1 MKAKYF
7 IWMVTIALFGSCS
20 NEDNLLNDSL
30 GENVVSASIEG
41 ANSRV
46 GFEYANRTGQF
57 FWSEGDAIGVY
68 HGTSF
73 YKYNLQGNGGGST
86 GNFKAEQTTI
96 TGASQLCALYPY
108 NSNHKVS
115 GNSVQFYMSPEYTY
129 ANEDSEF
136 GNVNGNPTN
145 VPMLAK
151 IATEGS
157 TNFTFGHLG
166 GALCFKFIN
175 VPAGASKFVFTANS
189 KITGWFEVSETDND
203 PKISTSTSSSDNTV
217 TINFTAK
224 DEATT
229 KVFYVPMPNGTY
241 TGFTWK
247 FLNSSSDE
255 LKTYTTTTAVNT
267 ITDGKLLT
275 ITYTLDGSGI
285 GNIASTASNMTDLKN
300 ALESGDDNIQLTANI
315 ELTDNL
321 NVSENTTIDLNGQ
334 NLNAGSNTITVGES
348 KSLTLT
354 NNSASGVARSA
365 TTSGISGSG
374 DIIIASKGSTITIGE
389 GVDLITTGAKSCCV
403 WIPSGAENVT
413 LNTAGNLKATSAGAA
428 VIYHNGLLGSGTIN
442 ITGGSVE
449 HETDVAVYIA
459 GKANVTV
466 SGNARITGTTA
477 MEVRAGKLT
486 VNGGKFEA
494 TASPSDYTPN
504 GNGTTSVGVALAMV
518 KHSTTENDL
527 EVVINDG
534 EFAGVKSLLV
544 NKDLGEVSVTVNGG
558 TFSEPTA
565 LNYLGNNAIV
575 KVVLND
581 NYVGQGF
588 ETFSGQTVVLDL
600 NNKTYNATDPLVG
613 SNNTKSQAFHFE
625 KGSNITIKNGTL
637 TSAQAR
643 MFMQNYTDLTLENV
657 TLNPTIPEETTSK
670 YYYVLSNNS
679 GNVNLVGKT
688 SIIAPIKEGIESFAF
703 DVCQYASYPAPE
715 VNVETTGTIQGLV
728 EVSGGTLNVKAGT
741 FKNEKGHCVKVV
753 TGTANFSGG
762 TFVAQEVAV
771 FNMAGNVNIT
781 GGVFTSN
788 DNAVIS
794 GNGTNEAKYKGGTI
808 NISGGTFNAN
818 IQTAGYVACGI
829 YHPQKGTLKVTGG
842 TFNVEKGCGILMRG
856 GSLDMTGSKAT
867 FDCTGSNTG
876 KVGDSR
882 VVVPCGWQIV
892 RDDYSAYYD
901 AENIT
906 INGVSD
912 EYIYKIENQQ

>member
-1 MKAKYF
+1 MKK
-7 IWMVTIALFGSCS
+7 LFLLPMAVLAIMLGSCNSQLDEDFQNLSGQNIINAEMPNVTSRTTTSGLKVLWAEGDQIGVIRTASETQPNSYVDNPFTLSTGKGTQSATFKAASSQGIANVLAYYPYRSGTTYNGKLTMDIPAEQDYEAGNQMVMVGMFESGS
-20 NEDNLLNDSL
+20 NSVAFKNAMSLAVITVKNIPVGYTKAVLAASGNEYLAGTATMTWGDSNPNLLISNNQASNTLTINFGDNTDTEKRFYFAIPAGTYANGLTMTLEGEGYEPLRVGVLKDDTENNLYTPEVNEFVDHTITLND
-30 GENVVSASIEG
+30 EVSAVQMIGSAQELKSALEAGEG
-41 ANSRV
+41 
-46 GFEYANRTGQF
+46 
-57 FWSEGDAIGVY
+57 
-68 HGTSF
+68 
-73 YKYNLQGNGGGST
+73 
-86 GNFKAEQTTI
+86 GNFKL
-96 TGASQLCALYPY
+96 SQ
-108 NSNHKVS
+108 S
-115 GNSVQFYMSPEYTY
+115 
-129 ANEDSEF
+129 
-136 GNVNGNPTN
+136 
-145 VPMLAK
+145 
-151 IATEGS
+151 I
-157 TNFTFGHLG
+157 
-166 GALCFKFIN
+166 
-175 VPAGASKFVFTANS
+175 
-189 KITGWFEVSETDND
+189 
-203 PKISTSTSSSDNTV
+203 
-217 TINFTAK
+217 
-224 DEATT
+224 
-229 KVFYVPMPNGTY
+229 
-241 TGFTWK
+241 
-247 FLNSSSDE
+247 
-255 LKTYTTTTAVNT
+255 
-267 ITDGKLLT
+267 
-275 ITYTLDGSGI
+275 TLDGS
-285 GNIASTASNMTDLKN
+285 
-300 ALESGDDNIQLTANI
+300 
-315 ELTDNL
+315 L
-321 NVSENTTIDLNGQ
+321 NVSDDTTIDLNGQ
-334 NLNAGSNTITVGES
+334 NLNAGSNTITVGEG

-428 VIYHNGLLGSGTIN
+428 VIYHNGLLDSGTIN

-565 LNYLGNNAIV
+565 LNYLGNNANV

-581 NYVGQGF
+581 NYIGQGF

-600 NNKTYNATDPLVG
+600 NNKIYNATDPLVG

-625 KGSNITIKNGTL
+625 KGSKITIKNGTL

-762 TFVAQEVAV
+762 TFVAQEVTV
-771 FNMAGNVNIT
+771 FNMAGTVNIT
-781 GGVFTSN
+781 DGVFTSN

-794 GNGTNEAKYKGGTI
+794 GNGTNDAKYQNGTI
-808 NISGGTFNAN
+808 DISGGTFNAK
-818 IQTAGYVACGI
+818 IKSEGYVACGI
-829 YHPQKGTLKVTGG
+829 YHPQRGTLKVTGG

-856 GSLDMTGSKAT
+856 GSLDMTNSNAS
-867 FDCTGSNTG
+867 FNFTGNNNNNTG

>member
-7 IWMVTIALFGSCS
+7 IWMVAIALFGSCS

-57 FWSEGDAIGVY
+57 FWSGGDAIGVY

-86 GNFKAEQTTI
+86 GNFIAEQTTI

-108 NSNHKVS
+108 NSSHTVS

-129 ANEDSEF
+129 VNEDTEF
-136 GNVNGNPTN
+136 GTVNGNPTN

-175 VPAGASKFVFTANS
+175 VPANACKFVFTANS
-189 KITGWFEVSETDND
+189 KITGLFDVVETNND
-203 PKISTSTSSSDNTV
+203 PKISTPASSSSDNTV
-217 TINFTAK
+217 TINFTAEN
-224 DEATT
+224 EATT

-247 FLNSSSDE
+247 FLNSSNSE

-334 NLNAGSNTITVGES
+334 NLKAGSNTITVGEG

-354 NNSASGVARSA
+354 NNSTSGVARSA

-389 GVDLITTGAKSCCV
+389 GVDLITTGTKSCCV

-459 GKANVTV
+459 GKADVTV

-494 TASPSDYTPN
+494 TATPSEYKPN
-504 GNGTTSVGVALAMV
+504 GNGTTSVGVALAVV
-518 KHSTTENDL
+518 KHSTTGNNL
-527 EVVINDG
+527 EVEINGG
-534 EFAGVKSLLV
+534 EFTGVKNLLV
-544 NKDLGEVSVTVNGG
+544 NKELGPVSVYVEGG
-558 TFSEPTA
+558 TFSDA
-565 LNYLGNNAIV
+565 SAFDYLADNANVTLGADMEI
-575 KVVLND
+575 
-581 NYVGQGF
+581 
-588 ETFSGQTVVLDL
+588 
-600 NNKTYNATDPLVG
+600 
-613 SNNTKSQAFHFE
+613 E
-625 KGSNITIKNGTL
+625 KAITIPTGIAATINLNGFDITAPNTDAFEVAGTL
-637 TSAQAR
+637 TIKDTKNEGVVSAG
-643 MFMQNYTDLTLENV
+643 TV
-657 TLNPTIPEETTSK
+657 NPAAS
-670 YYYVLSNNS
+670 
-679 GNVNLVGKT
+679 
-688 SIIAPIKEGIESFAF
+688 
-703 DVCQYASYPAPE
+703 VCAVWA
-715 VNVETTGTIQGLV
+715 N
-728 EVSGGTLNVKAGT
+728 GGTVTIDGGHYKVYSDASGKRNDCIYAGY
-741 FKNEKGHCVKVV
+741 N
-753 TGTANFSGG
+753 ADN
-762 TFVAQEVAV
+762 
-771 FNMAGNVNIT
+771 
-781 GGVFTSN
+781 N
-788 DNAVIS
+788 D
-794 GNGTNEAKYKGGTI
+794 
-808 NISGGTFNAN
+808 
-818 IQTAGYVACGI
+818 TAG
-829 YHPQKGTLKVTGG
+829 
-842 TFNVEKGCGILMRG
+842 
-856 GSLDMTGSKAT
+856 
-867 FDCTGSNTG
+867 
-876 KVGDSR
+876 
-882 VVVPCGWQIV
+882 
-892 RDDYSAYYD
+892 
-901 AENIT
+901 NIT
-906 INGVSD
+906 INGGKF
-912 EYIYKIENQQ
+912 EYVWPKTKNSGVDYNGDMFLLNCADKDLYQTLITVNGGEFKNNAPSYEATTPKGRKDNEVKLGEGKAVYSGGNMITNAHSSTTDIWYVVK